1 VAGATPAAGHEA
13 IAMTREELQAALEKG
28 QREFL
33 FDVGAVMLRFGAMT
47 VDLSKAIGVT
57 VSRDEA
63 IEAMRKFVDEQL
75 SDLHG

>member
-1 VAGATPAAGHEA
+1 
-13 IAMTREELQAALEKG
+13 MTRRQEVQARIAEG

-33 FDVGAVMLRFGAMT
+33 FDVGGVMLRLGTLT
-47 VDLSKAIGVT
+47 VDLAKAVGVT

>member
-1 VAGATPAAGHEA
+1 
-13 IAMTREELQAALEKG
+13 MTRREELQAELAKG

-33 FDVGAVMLRFGAMT
+33 FDVGGVMLRLGT
-47 VDLSKAIGVT
+47 LTIDLAKAVGT
-57 VSRDEA
+57 TMSRDEA

>member
-1 VAGATPAAGHEA
+1 
-13 IAMTREELQAALEKG
+13 MTRREQMQAVLAEG

-33 FDVGAVMLRFGAMT
+33 FEVSGVMYRLGGMTLDLAKAVGT
-47 VDLSKAIGVT
+47 T

-75 SDLHG
+75 SALHG